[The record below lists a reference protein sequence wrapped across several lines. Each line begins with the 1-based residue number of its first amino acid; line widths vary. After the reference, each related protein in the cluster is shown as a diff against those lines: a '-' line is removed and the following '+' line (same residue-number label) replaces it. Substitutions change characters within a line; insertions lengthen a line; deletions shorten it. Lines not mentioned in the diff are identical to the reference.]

1 MTHLVQLVSDQT
13 MPNVLAALALEPAHI
28 TLLHTPRT
36 EPQAAWI
43 NNALRRAGLQ
53 FEAELRPLSTTPDVN
68 ETGAA
73 VRTAAEAA
81 VAASLAPVI
90 NITGGTKLMSLG
102 AFAATHSQG
111 WPALYVDSENRRFLQ
126 VGNHLLP
133 EPLRD
138 GWAALTRAEG
148 RLNVDVVAAA
158 HGCEHVSGGADPA
171 PFLELAEYLRTHPQE
186 ESACHAL
193 FSPIT
198 TRGKPADLL
207 ATIGQPLPPL
217 PSIIGELAVAAGLLQ
232 RSGDRV
238 HLACPSR
245 DTLERACRE
254 QITTKDLF
262 AATRSVQFAQAFLSG
277 GWWEVCVWHAARQS
291 GAFRDLRWSVRF
303 GSETDHLEEDLV
315 GVAGLNLALFSCKRG
330 GDGARLNRAF
340 EEFVAAAQRLG
351 GSFASKHFCVALP
364 ISQRHYAT
372 VRTEASRTRTRL
384 IGPASRLNSASFAT
398 S

>member
-1 MTHLVQLVSDQT
+1 
-13 MPNVLAALALEPAHI
+13 LAGP
-28 TLLHTPRT
+28 
-36 EPQAAWI
+36 
-43 NNALRRAGLQ
+43 LRG
-53 FEAELRPLSTTPDVN
+53 
-68 ETGAA
+68 
-73 VRTAAEAA
+73 
-81 VAASLAPVI
+81 
-90 NITGGTKLMSLG
+90 
-102 AFAATHSQG
+102 
-111 WPALYVDSENRRFLQ
+111 SENRRFLQ

-158 HGCEHVSGGADPA
+158 HGCEHVSAGTDPA

-254 QITTKDLF
+254 RISPEDLF

-330 GDGARLNRAF
+330 G
-340 EEFVAAAQRLG
+340 AATASTAPSRSSWRPRN
-351 GSFASKHFCVALP
+351 GSAALSP
-364 ISQRHYAT
+364 QNISAWP
-372 VRTEASRTRTRL
+372 SRSPNDTTPPSAL
-384 IGPASRLNSASFAT
+384 KPHAPAPA
-398 S
+398 